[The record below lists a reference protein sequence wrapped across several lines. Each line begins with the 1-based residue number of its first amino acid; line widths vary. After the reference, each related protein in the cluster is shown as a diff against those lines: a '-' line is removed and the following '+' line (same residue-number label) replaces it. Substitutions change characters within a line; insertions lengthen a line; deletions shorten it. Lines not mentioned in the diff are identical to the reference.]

1 MRTKSSA
8 LRAKEEFLALYQDGK
23 FEPGTRI
30 PSESSMAEMLG
41 VSRETWRKALG
52 LLRGDGIVY
61 SRHGSGTYLTEKRH
75 RIANDLSQLKSLSRM
90 IAEAGLVEEGS
101 SMTCTVGP
109 APAEVAG
116 FYGLPEQSEFVIL
129 QHIRR
134 TVEQVMVVSLA
145 YLPERYADRLAQQ
158 MPQSLF
164 QFLEQTT
171 VGTENYAFDEGAAN
185 VLNTTIFEDVT
196 KNVLKVH
203 YAKDENGDGTP
214 DYKENKYTITYAA
227 DAPDGE
233 VTGLPKAVPGVLA
246 GTKQTVSAVK
256 PTREGY
262 TFSGWTT
269 TDVEVKD
276 DKTFTMPAKNVTFTA
291 QWAKDENATKKAS
304 YSVEYYKDG
313 EEVVGDTQTVQQ
325 KIWVGDNIL
334 TVNKEA
340 INTTDKYAGY
350 VF

>member
-1 MRTKSSA
+1 MGEGMRTKSSA
-8 LRAKEEFLALYQDGK
+8 LRAKEEFLALYHDGK

-164 QFLEQTT
+164 QFLEQTDGIHISHAT
-171 VGTENYAFDEGAAN
+171 TELFIPSPDDPMYA
-185 VLNTTIFEDVT
+185 LLQ
-196 KNVLKVH
+196 LKDGQSVFGFKQCH
-203 YAKDENGDGTP
+203 YDSRGNP
-214 DYKENKYTITYAA
+214 SLYSIDYLRSDLFHITITRFR
-227 DAPDGE
+227 P
-233 VTGLPKAVPGVLA
+233 
-246 GTKQTVSAVK
+246 
-256 PTREGY
+256 
-262 TFSGWTT
+262 
-269 TDVEVKD
+269 
-276 DKTFTMPAKNVTFTA
+276 
-291 QWAKDENATKKAS
+291 
-304 YSVEYYKDG
+304 
-313 EEVVGDTQTVQQ
+313 
-325 KIWVGDNIL
+325 
-334 TVNKEA
+334 
-340 INTTDKYAGY
+340 
-350 VF
+350 